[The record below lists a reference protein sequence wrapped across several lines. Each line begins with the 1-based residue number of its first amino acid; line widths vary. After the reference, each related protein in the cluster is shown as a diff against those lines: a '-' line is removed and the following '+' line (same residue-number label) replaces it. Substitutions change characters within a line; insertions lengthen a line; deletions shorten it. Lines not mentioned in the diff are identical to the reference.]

1 MATLEFAMALPI
13 LLLLIVGITW
23 MGFIVVGRAEVLTLA
38 RAKAWNQRFDDKS
51 KRPLTFPKML
61 AFAPN
66 PRYSANADHAT
77 ETVTK
82 PVRVSPVFDRFAT
95 PTSSHTILAGS
106 WDHRAMPFNKFP
118 EFELIATVAANGIGG
133 DPQSLLSNL
142 RGLSSQLS
150 SLGSTIGQNTASQ
163 IANLASGSNG
173 GNSTANSAGAANQA
187 TSQNAIGERA
197 KHEQRLRE
205 LGGRVNRGNNQ
216 VESTRDDGPLGQ
228 TIKEIERLEALVNGQ
243 DNAPVSEIPEQE
255 NQRQADLE
263 SNKRQL
269 ELMKGKRQRIE
280 SDIRDAD
287 AELRALG

>member
-1 MATLEFAMALPI
+1 MATLEFTMAMPI

-23 MGFIVVGRAEVLTLA
+23 MGFIVVGRAEVLVLA
-38 RAKAWNQRFDDKS
+38 RAKAWNQRFEDRS
-51 KRPLTFPKML
+51 KRPLTFPTAL
-61 AFAPN
+61 SAAPN
-66 PRYSANADHAT
+66 PRYSADADYVT

-82 PVRVSPVFDRFAT
+82 AVRVSSVFDGFTT
-95 PTSSHTILAGS
+95 PKASHTVLAGS
-106 WDHRAMPFNKFP
+106 WDHRAMPFSKFP

-133 DPQSLLSNL
+133 DPQDVLSNL
-142 RGLSSQLS
+142 TGLSSQLS
-150 SLGSTIGQNTASQ
+150 SLGSTIEQNTASQ
-163 IANLASGSNG
+163 IANLANGPSG

-187 TSQNAIGERA
+187 TSQNAGSERA
-197 KHEQRLRE
+197 KYEQRLRE

-228 TIKEIERLEALVNGQ
+228 TIKEIERLEGLINGQ
-243 DNAPVSEIPEQE
+243 KDAPENETPEQE
-255 NQRQADLE
+255 KQRQSNLD

-287 AELRALG
+287 AELRVLG